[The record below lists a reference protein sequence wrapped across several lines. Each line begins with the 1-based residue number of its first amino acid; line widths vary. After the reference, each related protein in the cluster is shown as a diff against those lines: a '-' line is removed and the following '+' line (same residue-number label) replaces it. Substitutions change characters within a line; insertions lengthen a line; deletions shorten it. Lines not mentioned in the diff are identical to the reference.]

1 MFDQMI
7 IERVRMDREK
17 VFRDNDGIDPF
28 MKPVQFKTSPINH
41 FLSSLGDTM
50 ISLGFK
56 LKEHSRISS
65 KVEKAQAPN
74 FLIML

>member
-7 IERVRMDREK
+7 IERIRMERERT
-17 VFRDNDGIDPF
+17 FRDNDGIDSS
-28 MKPVQFKTSPINH
+28 MKPVQFKTSLLNH
-41 FLSSLGDTM
+41 FLSILGDTM

-56 LKEHSRISS
+56 LKDHSNACS